1 MRRTMMYIPGNNANM
16 LLRGYLFRPDSLI
29 FDLEDSVPV
38 SEKDSARI
46 LVRHILSW
54 GDFGKCELT
63 VRINGV
69 DTEFWR
75 DDLAAV
81 VAAAVSNPGVDGIR
95 LPKTESPAT
104 VGILEEALSELESE
118 NGFTPGHFKIFCL
131 LESAAAVWRAY
142 DVATASPRVAGLTP
156 GGEDLAADLRTS
168 RSRDET
174 ELDWIRRMI
183 LVAGRAAGVDV
194 VDAAYPF
201 VHDLE
206 GLRKQTVYVRQLG
219 FDGKSV
225 LHPNQIPVIHEVYTP
240 SEGEI
245 EHALRVVRAAEEA
258 ETRGQGAVA
267 VDGRLVDVPVIKRAR
282 YLLNFAGLET
292 TQVQP

>member
-1 MRRTMMYIPGNNANM
+1 MMYIPGNNANM

-46 LVRHILSW
+46 LVRRILSW

-63 VRINGV
+63 VRINGA

-81 VAAAVSNPGVDGIR
+81 AVAAVSNPGVDGIR

-104 VGILEEALSELESE
+104 VAIVDEALSELESE
-118 NGFTPGHFKIFCL
+118 NGFAPGHFKIFCL

-142 DVATASPRVAGLTP
+142 DIATASSRVTGLTP

-183 LVAGRAAGVDV
+183 LLAGRAAGVDV
-194 VDAAYPF
+194 MDAAYPF

-206 GLRKQTVYVRQLG
+206 GLRHQTAYVRQLG

-240 SEGEI
+240 SEDEI
-245 EHALRVVRAAEEA
+245 ENALRVLRAAEEA
-258 ETRGQGAVA
+258 KTKGQGAVA
-267 VDGRLVDVPVIKRAR
+267 VDGRLVDAPVIKRAR
-282 YLLNFAGLET
+282 YLLNFAGLKTAQEEIGE
-292 TQVQP
+292 